1 MSKAVDVAKASAK
14 GSFHFLWGLVVST
27 VISAIGTIF
36 IGNLLGSDLYGLYGI
51 VLTAPNLTFVFRDWG
66 VDQAMVRFTAQY
78 RSEGRFSEV
87 RSVFLSGLILE
98 VALGLLL
105 SVVLFVL
112 SDLVAATLN
121 RPAIGPLIQIA
132 SLMVLTNGL
141 VKAATAVFTGME
153 RMELNSVM
161 IILQSVIKTATVIA
175 LVVLGLGTSG
185 AVIGFTASSVVAG
198 VIGVIFIWILYRKL
212 PKPPCK
218 MELMA
223 YMKEMLKYGVPLSVS
238 LILIGFLAQ
247 FFAFLLPIYYTTDN
261 TVIANYNI
269 AKTFVVLIGFFAT
282 PITTML
288 FPAFSKLDPEKH
300 TATLKNV
307 FQSSVKYASLLV
319 VPVSAIVMAVAEP
332 AITTL
337 FGDTYPTAPLFLA
350 LLAIPYIYTVIG
362 NLSTDNLIKS
372 QGKTTYN
379 MKLSLITASIGFPMG
394 YIMILNFGVLGLIAT
409 SLTISLPRLL
419 ISLRW
424 IKRNY
429 DLTVDWRSSSK
440 ILLSSIIAGTAT
452 YVIIT
457 LLPFA
462 SWIRLLIGAAVFI
475 LSFRSMCP
483 LLCRATKL

>member
-1 MSKAVDVAKASAK
+1 M
-14 GSFHFLWGLVVST
+14 
-27 VISAIGTIF
+27 
-36 IGNLLGSDLYGLYGI
+36 
-51 VLTAPNLTFVFRDWG
+51 
-66 VDQAMVRFTAQY
+66 
-78 RSEGRFSEV
+78 
-87 RSVFLSGLILE
+87 
-98 VALGLLL
+98 
-105 SVVLFVL
+105 
-112 SDLVAATLN
+112 
-121 RPAIGPLIQIA
+121 
-132 SLMVLTNGL
+132 
-141 VKAATAVFTGME
+141 
-153 RMELNSVM
+153 
-161 IILQSVIKTATVIA
+161 
-175 LVVLGLGTSG
+175 
-185 AVIGFTASSVVAG
+185 
-198 VIGVIFIWILYRKL
+198 
-212 PKPPCK
+212 
-218 MELMA
+218 
-223 YMKEMLKYGVPLSVS
+223 SVS

-475 LSFRSMCP
+475 LSFITVA
-483 LLCRATKL
+483 LLTRTITKTEINNLRAMTSGFGIFTGILNKLLNLLEKLITILKL